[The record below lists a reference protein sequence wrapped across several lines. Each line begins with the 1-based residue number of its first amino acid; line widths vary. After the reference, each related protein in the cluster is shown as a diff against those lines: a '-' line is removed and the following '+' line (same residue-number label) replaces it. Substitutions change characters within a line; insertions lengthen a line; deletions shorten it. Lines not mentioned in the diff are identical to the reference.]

1 MQKIVV
7 FTSSNLRHKCF
18 RVFLSN
24 FKNIHVL
31 KTFSEKGSN
40 LKNLLKKKETEGQ
53 NVSLELEHLS
63 LRDQSEI
70 DFFDSYLKSVKDN
83 SNNFYCEKGYISTEE
98 CLKKIKILNPDLI
111 IVYGSS
117 ILKGNILKEFK
128 NRILNVHLGLS
139 PYYRG
144 GGTNYFPFVNN
155 EPEYAGATFMFLDEG
170 IDTGEIIHQIRSR
183 IYSGDNFHQIGNR
196 LILDMFKIYC
206 QIILN
211 IKKIKKIKINYKNKK
226 KLLYTTKDFTL
237 QTLKKLHNNF
247 NKGMIDDYLKN
258 KRKRNQIVPLVEQ
271 KWVKKIDY
279 NRI

>member
-1 MQKIVV
+1 MKKIVV
-7 FTSSNLRHKCF
+7 FTSSSLRHKCF
-18 RVFLSN
+18 RIFLSN
-24 FKNIHVL
+24 FKNIHIL
-31 KTFSEKGSN
+31 KTFSEKGDR
-40 LKNLLKKKETEGQ
+40 LKNLLKKREEEGE
-53 NVSLELEHLS
+53 NISLELKHVS
-63 LRDQSEI
+63 LREQSEI
-70 DFFDSYLKSVKDN
+70 DFFDSYLKSAKDN
-83 SNNFYCEKGYISTEE
+83 SNNFYCEKGYVSTEE
-98 CLKKIKILNPDLI
+98 CLKKVKILNPDLI

-144 GGTNYFPFVNN
+144 SSTNYFPFTNN

-170 IDTGEIIHQIRSR
+170 VDTGAIIHQIRSR

-211 IKKIKKIKINYKNKK
+211 FKKIKKIKINYKNQKRF
-226 KLLYTTKDFTL
+226 LYKRKDFTL
-237 QTLKKLHNNF
+237 KTLKKLYDNF
-247 NKGMIDDYLKN
+247 NKGMINDYLKN
-258 KRKRNQIVPLVEQ
+258 KKKRNQVVPLVEQ
-271 KWVKKIDY
+271 SWVKKIDY